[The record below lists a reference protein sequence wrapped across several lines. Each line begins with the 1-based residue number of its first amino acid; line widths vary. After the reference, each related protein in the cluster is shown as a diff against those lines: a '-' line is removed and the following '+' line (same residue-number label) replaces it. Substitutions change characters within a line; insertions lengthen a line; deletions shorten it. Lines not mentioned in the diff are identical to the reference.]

1 MGWRGVTLLATAE
14 QMARLK
20 GIMEGPRCE
29 GEGEER

>member
-1 MGWRGVTLLATAE
+1 MEGCYPVGTAE